1 MQNPLGRD
9 LIMTAQRKLLL
20 CLAVAAVVT
29 AAVPSYAQTTW
40 FSTTLSGERV
50 TGDPGD
56 GDGWGVAAIGANGD
70 ATRYYI
76 WVTDIAA
83 PTAAHVH
90 TGFAGANGGVAIDL
104 EASFTEVS
112 SNTYV
117 AQGVVSGGSTAA
129 LLATPGAFYVNVHNA
144 DHPAGAI
151 RGQVLGDGAARSS
164 LAGTLRGF
172 REVESSGDPD
182 GDGFSVVTFDDSTA
196 HFYFNA
202 ENVATPTAAHI
213 HMGTAAENGSVVVDA
228 MVAFTD
234 GVSVTAVDVDEDLA
248 MQLLASPDNY
258 YFNVHN
264 ADHPAGA
271 IRGQLRPTETV
282 LIFPVISRAVGQAG
296 SMWTT
301 GLRLIGLADETASAF
316 AEWFPSSTSGS
327 SGPADTEIVT
337 LHTGELAVI
346 DDAVATLFA
355 ANGNGAVRIAS
366 SEPFRGAARIFNDQR
381 DNPEIGGTFGQA
393 APAYTEADVMASGV
407 LLLGS
412 NRPASDQEGLR
423 TNVGYFNPWPEAVTI
438 EIDIR
443 DASGTVLGADSLD
456 LPSLANRIRGVFDLV
471 PSVPAADRRQ
481 DDMLITFSAS
491 KPVLMYLSA
500 VDNATNDAIFVMAE
514 AAPAIAATSDNSP
527 PNGTI
532 VSPTSNVSIQGGE
545 SVNFEGNASDPDGDD
560 MSYHWD
566 FGDGMSSTS
575 LSPGDH
581 TYDDSGTY
589 TVTFTV
595 TDSRGAVD
603 PTPDTRT
610 VTVEGGGGE
619 LATFTRV
626 QNQVFSA
633 SCAFSGCHGGSSPA
647 QGLNLSAGQSYD
659 MIVNVASAQQSSMD
673 LIEPNDPESSYLY
686 LKIIGDPSITGSQMP
701 RGGTPLSQDL
711 MDLVRDW
718 IDRGAPND

>member
-1 MQNPLGRD
+1 M
-9 LIMTAQRKLLL
+9 KLNVGAADRAIWRAFG
-20 CLAVAAVVT
+20 LAMFFSIIAAAT
-29 AAVPSYAQTTW
+29 PAAAQTTW
-40 FSTTLSGERV
+40 YSTTLTGGRV
-50 TGDPGD
+50 TGGPGD
-56 GDGWGVAAIGANGD
+56 GDGWGVAAIGVDGD
-70 ATRYYI
+70 TTRFYI
-76 WVTDIAA
+76 LVTDIAT
-83 PTAAHVH
+83 PTAAHLH
-90 TGFAGANGGVAIDL
+90 TGYAGVDGGVAIDL

-112 SNTYV
+112 NNTFV
-117 AQGVVSGGSTAA
+117 AQGVAASGSTAA
-129 LLATPGAFYVNVHNA
+129 LLAAPGEFYVNVHNG

-151 RGQVLGDGAARSS
+151 RGQVLGDGADHRS

-182 GDGFSVVTFDDSTA
+182 GYGFAVVTFDDTTA

-213 HMGTAAENGSVVVDA
+213 HMGTANENGSVVVDTA
-228 MVAFTD
+228 ASFID
-234 GVSVTAVDVDEDLA
+234 GVSVTAVEVDEDLA
-248 MQLLASPDNY
+248 ARILGSPDNF

-282 LIFPVISRAVGQAG
+282 LFFPVISRAVGQAG
-296 SMWTT
+296 SQWTT
-301 GLRLIGLADETASAF
+301 GLRLFGLADEATTAY
-316 AEWFPSSTSGS
+316 AEWFPSSTAGS
-327 SGPADTEIVT
+327 SSPADTETVT
-337 LHTGELAVI
+337 LHAGELAVI
-346 DDAVATLFA
+346 DDAVAALFT
-355 ANGNGAVRIAS
+355 ANGNGAVKIAS

-393 APAYTEADVMASGV
+393 APAYSETDILPSGV

-412 NRPASDQEGLR
+412 NRPAGDEEGLR

-438 EIDIR
+438 EIDVR
-443 DASGTVLGADSLD
+443 DASGALLGADSLN
-456 LPSLANRIRGVFDLV
+456 LPSLANRIRGIFDLV
-471 PSVPAADRRQ
+471 PSVPAGDRRQ

-500 VDNATNDAIFVMAE
+500 VDNVTNDAIFVMAE
-514 AAPAIAATSDNSP
+514 PAPAMAAISDNSP

-532 VSPTSNVSIQGGE
+532 TSPASNVTIQEGE
-545 SVNFEGNASDPDGDD
+545 TVNFDGSASDPDGDEMTYD
-560 MSYHWD
+560 WD

-575 LSPGDH
+575 LTPGEH
-581 TYDDSGTY
+581 TYDESGTY
-589 TVTFTV
+589 TVIFTV

-610 VTVEGGGGE
+610 ITVEGGGGE

-626 QNQVFSA
+626 QNEVFSA

-647 QGLNLSAGQSYD
+647 QGLNLSAGQSYN
-659 MIVNVASAQQSSMD
+659 MIVNVGSAQQPSVD
-673 LIEPNDPESSYLY
+673 RIEPNDPEASYLY
-686 LKIIGDPSITGSQMP
+686 LKIIDDPSISGSRMP
-701 RGGTPLSQDL
+701 RGTPPLSQEL

-718 IDRGAPND
+718 IERGAPND

>member
-1 MQNPLGRD
+1 MIARKRL
-9 LIMTAQRKLLL
+9 LI
-20 CLAVAAVVT
+20 CLAVAAVAT
-29 AAVPSYAQTTW
+29 AASPSQAQTTW
-40 FSTTLSGERV
+40 FTTSLSGDRV
-50 TGDPGD
+50 TGNPGD
-56 GDGWGVAAIGANGD
+56 GDGWGAAAIGIDGGT
-70 ATRYYI
+70 TRYYI
-76 WVTDIAA
+76 WVTEIAA

-90 TGFAGANGGVAIDL
+90 TGAAGTNGGVAIDL

-112 SNTYV
+112 NNTYV

-129 LLATPGAFYVNVHNA
+129 LLNTPGAFYVNVHNA

-151 RGQVLGDGAARSS
+151 RGQVLGDGDARTS

-172 REVESSGDPD
+172 RQIGSSGDPD
-182 GDGFSVVTFDDSTA
+182 GDGFAVVTFDDNTA

-202 ENVATPTAAHI
+202 DNVAAPTAAHI
-213 HMGTAAENGSVVVDA
+213 HMGTAAENGAVVVDTMA
-228 MVAFTD
+228 SFAD
-234 GVSVTAVDVDEDLA
+234 GVSVTAVDIDEDLA
-248 MQLLASPDNY
+248 TRILSSPDNY

-282 LIFPVISRAVGQAG
+282 LFFPVISRAVGQAG
-296 SMWTT
+296 SQWTT
-301 GLRLIGLADETASAF
+301 GLRLIGLADETASAY
-316 AEWFPSSTSGS
+316 ADWFPSSTSGS
-327 SGPADTEIVT
+327 SGPADTEMIT

-346 DDAVATLFA
+346 DDAVAALFA
-355 ANGNGAVRIAS
+355 ANGNGAVKIAS

-393 APAYTEADVMASGV
+393 APAYTEGDVMSSGV

-412 NRPASDQEGLR
+412 NRPASDQVGLR

-438 EIDIR
+438 EIDVR
-443 DASGTVLGADSLD
+443 DGSGAVLGADSLS
-456 LPSLANRIRGVFDLV
+456 LPALANRIRGIFDLV

-514 AAPAIAATSDNSP
+514 PAPAIAATSDNSP
-527 PNGTI
+527 PNGII
-532 VSPTSNVSIQGGE
+532 VSPASDVSIQEGE
-545 SVNFEGNASDPDGDD
+545 SVNFDGSASDPDGDE
-560 MSYHWD
+560 MTYHWD
-566 FGDGMSSTS
+566 YGDGMSSTS

-581 TYDDSGTY
+581 TYDNSGTY

-610 VTVEGGGGE
+610 ITVEGGGGE
-619 LATFTRV
+619 IATFTRV
-626 QNQVFSA
+626 QNQVFNA

-659 MIVNVASAQQSSMD
+659 MIVNTASAQQPSLD
-673 LIEPNDPESSYLY
+673 RIEPNDPASSYLY
-686 LKIIGDPSITGSQMP
+686 LKIIGDPSITGSRMP
-701 RGGTPLSQDL
+701 RGAPALSQEL

-718 IDRGAPND
+718 IERGAPND